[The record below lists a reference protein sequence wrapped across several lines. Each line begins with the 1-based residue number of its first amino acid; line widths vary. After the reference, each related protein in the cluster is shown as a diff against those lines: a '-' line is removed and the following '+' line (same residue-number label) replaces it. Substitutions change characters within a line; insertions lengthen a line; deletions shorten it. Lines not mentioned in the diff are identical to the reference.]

1 MLMVDP
7 SRKGN
12 FSSRFSHS
20 CDPNCGTITTV
31 ANGKYYI
38 GMYAFRNIVYGEQL
52 TFDYCSM
59 TESNYQHIN
68 SICLCGMKRCRG
80 FYLQLSNT
88 KMFNNLMDN
97 KNCFYTRNSAIIK
110 ADHEPTEVQ
119 YQMLEKYNI
128 KKGFLQDSPE
138 WLVNWIASVLR
149 FIE

>member
-1 MLMVDP
+1 
-7 SRKGN
+7 
-12 FSSRFSHS
+12 
-20 CDPNCGTITTV
+20 
-31 ANGKYYI
+31 
-38 GMYAFRNIVYGEQL
+38 
-52 TFDYCSM
+52 
-59 TESNYQHIN
+59 
-68 SICLCGMKRCRG
+68 MKRCRG